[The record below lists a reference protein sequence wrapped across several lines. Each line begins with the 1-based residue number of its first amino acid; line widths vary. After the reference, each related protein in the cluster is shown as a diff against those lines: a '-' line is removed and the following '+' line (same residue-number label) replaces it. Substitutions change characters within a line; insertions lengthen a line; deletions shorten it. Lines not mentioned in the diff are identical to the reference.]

1 MSKNSIKKKLWDY
14 WIKDDED
21 DDNNNNNNSNNNN
34 KVFGTIVG
42 IFITSINS
50 KFKLIYESR

>member
-21 DDNNNNNNSNNNN
+21 DDDNSNNNN